1 MACRLDT
8 AAATE
13 RIIAAGADPAVA
25 RAIVAE
31 VARADDAHLSHVAT
45 KADMETVRSEL
56 AALEVRLVKWGI
68 GIALATATLLFA
80 ALRLTG
86 GVS

>member
-1 MACRLDT
+1 MAFTLDT

-13 RIIAAGADPAVA
+13 RITAAGADPAVA
-25 RAIVAE
+25 RAIVTE
-31 VARADDAHLSHVAT
+31 VARADDAQLAHLAT
-45 KADMETVRSEL
+45 KADL
-56 AALEVRLVKWGI
+56 ANLEVRLLEWGI
-68 GIALATATLLFA
+68 GIALATAALLFA